1 MRKNVYNCFFGTW
14 GDVTKRANFNSM
26 VSGIPF
32 SILQV
37 IDEVLII
44 FFTLFSN
51 SGILEG
57 RFRIGWDCQFEYLN
71 FSGTMY
77 HDNI

>member
-1 MRKNVYNCFFGTW
+1 M
-14 GDVTKRANFNSM
+14 TKRANFNSM
-26 VSGIPF
+26 VSCIPF

-37 IDEVLII
+37 IDQVVII

-57 RFRIGWDCQFEYLN
+57 RFRIRWDCQFEYLN

-77 HDNI
+77 YDNIWS